1 MRMQAVADVL
11 RKRVDALITLLTGR
25 SGPEQDSRSTGATPH
40 AHPHVHAHQHA
51 DGPEHEHVHDH
62 AHTHDHPHDHEH

>member
-1 MRMQAVADVL
+1 MQTVADVL
-11 RKRVDALITLLTGR
+11 RKRLDAWMAFLTDKTGSER
-25 SGPEQDSRSTGATPH
+25 FPSSSGATPH
-40 AHPHVHAHQHA
+40 AHPHVHAHEHA